1 MAVGAALGRSWR
13 AAKVCHKPVFI
24 GTSPNGRREFAKTLT
39 VFQGVKEQVRHLKT
53 SILDRAE
60 VCSQLPRESIAKIAP
75 S

>member
-13 AAKVCHKPVFI
+13 AAKVCHEPVFI
-24 GTSPNGRREFAKTLT
+24 GTFPNGRKTLT

-60 VCSQLPRESIAKIAP
+60 VCSQLPRESVAKIAP

>member
-1 MAVGAALGRSWR
+1 MSR
-13 AAKVCHKPVFI
+13 AGIHRNISKWKEGI
-24 GTSPNGRREFAKTLT
+24 AKTLT

-60 VCSQLPRESIAKIAP
+60 VCSQLPRESVAKIAP